1 MNPNKQTNTDTE
13 RQHFDT
19 ERQNKDLLHRRVG
32 KRKNGQICNERERD
46 TNTSTK
52 KS

>member
-32 KRKNGQICNERERD
+32 RRKNGQICNERERD